1 MGVMSLKQLA
11 KHLAIDLPAGA
22 NLFTILRLMIEA
34 CITVTEEELC
44 MIFSRRRMAM
54 ERWDYSS
61 FLKQDGVMDLF
72 DTYDQKGFEEELKEQ
87 EAGQTMAEEFHE
99 EVRKLTRAVRAKAD
113 EEPKKKKQKR
123 ATKSAS
129 ASSRSAPAP
138 PSGDDLS
145 LEDAYLYMPPD
156 TALFKDLPNG
166 RWLAKSKWGYSCSRS
181 WNLYGSARAFAMTC
195 SSAWSWVDGVCP
207 HEWVRL
213 AAAE

>member
-1 MGVMSLKQLA
+1 
-11 KHLAIDLPAGA
+11 
-22 NLFTILRLMIEA
+22 
-34 CITVTEEELC
+34 